1 MERQKK
7 RTKTSKVARPKA
19 GQIVIEQN
27 RLVRVGLEVSGDSMI
42 QNHFSQ
48 KAVEEMLRKHMG
60 ISVIRDK
67 KRPRE
72 ILDNSRIL
80 NTEDRICV
88 PPEGFKKGMLSAST
102 QIKKLPKTRLRTSLF
117 IVGRSVPIVFEEQ
130 RPRMDMVRTAG
141 IGRVPDVRFRYE
153 YLNWKARLVLEFDEN
168 TISTATVVDLL
179 NRAGRVGV
187 GEWRPERDGTF
198 GTFRVSR
205 HINDPKEV
213 AEVLEECSVPL
224 VSLIIP
230 EWAMDAE
237 IDSETLREA
246 FGDAMADASE
256 SDDEKVG

>member
-1 MERQKK
+1 
-7 RTKTSKVARPKA
+7 
-19 GQIVIEQN
+19 
-27 RLVRVGLEVSGDSMI
+27 
-42 QNHFSQ
+42 
-48 KAVEEMLRKHMG
+48 
-60 ISVIRDK
+60 
-67 KRPRE
+67 
-72 ILDNSRIL
+72 
-80 NTEDRICV
+80 
-88 PPEGFKKGMLSAST
+88 
-102 QIKKLPKTRLRTSLF
+102 
-117 IVGRSVPIVFEEQ
+117 
-130 RPRMDMVRTAG
+130 MDMVRTAG